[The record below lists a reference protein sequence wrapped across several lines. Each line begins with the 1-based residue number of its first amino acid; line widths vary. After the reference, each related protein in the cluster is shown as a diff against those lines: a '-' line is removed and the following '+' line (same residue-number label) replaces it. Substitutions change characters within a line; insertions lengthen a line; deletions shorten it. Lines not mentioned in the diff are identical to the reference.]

1 MEKELINKLKYLI
14 NKKKS
19 LAEICQELELKDY
32 EVVGIVEL
40 LKQNGELIDFVN
52 GKIVKLKRPITENK
66 QMKIP
71 VKNSEVKFLSLSD
84 NGLIGI
90 LPILY

>member
-32 EVVGIVEL
+32 ELEQTASPVR
-40 LKQNGELIDFVN
+40 NH
-52 GKIVKLKRPITENK
+52 ITLV
-66 QMKIP
+66 QRIQCMA
-71 VKNSEVKFLSLSD
+71 V
-84 NGLIGI
+84 
-90 LPILY
+90 